1 MIKVLVIGSINIDDY
16 FQVPH
21 IIQSGET
28 LTSSKYD
35 QKAGGKGANQAVALA
50 KAGAIV
56 WHLGKI
62 GKDGLVIRDYMSKQ
76 GVNVEHIIVTE
87 DQPTGRAIIQLSE
100 TTHDNAI
107 ILLPGTNHMIT
118 LKEIEDILKLG
129 NFKKSDIVVM
139 QNEIGPVGGEILR
152 VCKQKELITVFN
164 PAPFSTNIMD
174 VFPFDNIDCLIL
186 NKIESCELYS
196 KIRKSKDSIS
206 LKNRNEEKD
215 LLFTIKNKFP
225 QLKIL
230 IVTLGDKGLLAW
242 FKQINDDNLMT
253 FTNYELTTPVLD
265 TTGAGDTFIGFFVAS
280 LSRNLWA
287 ARNFEEPR
295 TPPKT
300 SLDYLSI
307 EQIVEGIMEGM
318 IAASLSVRKLGA
330 MDSIPYLHEVYQEKS
345 KR

>member
-1 MIKVLVIGSINIDDY
+1 DDY

-50 KAGAIV
+50 KAGATV

-62 GKDGLVIRDYMSKQ
+62 GKDGLVIRDYMSRQ

-152 VCKQKELITVFN
+152 FCKQKELITVFN

-174 VFPFDNIDCLIL
+174 IFPFDNIDCLIL
-186 NKIESCELYS
+186 NKIESDELYS
-196 KIRKSKDSIS
+196 KIHKSKDSIS
-206 LKNRNEEKD
+206 SKNMEEKD
-215 LLFTIKNKFP
+215 LLFTIKDKFP

-242 FKQINDDNLMT
+242 FKQINDDNIMT
-253 FTNYELTTPVLD
+253 FTNYKLTTPVLD

-300 SLDYLSI
+300 SLDYLSSV
-307 EQIVEGIMEGM
+307 QIVEGIMEGM

-330 MDSIPYLHEVYQEKS
+330 MDGIPYLHEVYQEKA